1 MDDTLR
7 QELKRLF
14 NHDDFRAGQREI
26 VEGAVNGV
34 DTLAVLPTGGGKS
47 LTYQL
52 PAMLVPGATL
62 VLSPLIALMKDQA
75 ENLPPEV
82 AARSTI
88 INSSLDPSEVG
99 RRLAMVKAGRIKMVY
114 AAPERLRQPP
124 FLHALRR
131 AEVSLVVVDEAHCIS
146 QWGHDF
152 RPDYRAVGKAV
163 QALQPRSVLAVTAT
177 ATSEVQSDIERQLG
191 RTTHRI
197 VRATYRDNLF
207 LSCKKVQG
215 EDEKLWATLET
226 CRDTPGAGLVY
237 AGSREKCEQLSR
249 MLKRHGV
256 AAGFYHAGL
265 PPEERAAAQ
274 DRFMSGEVRVMAATV
289 AFGMGVDKADIRFLV
304 HYHPSRTLENYYQE
318 AGRAGRDGKPS
329 FCTLLYSSAD
339 SSSATRHLREGM
351 LTLDLIKSVYGA
363 VRQSVGPHRTAPVS
377 WEDLFS
383 AVGGDEGLVRS
394 ALPLLEESGL
404 IARHI
409 DLPRVFYI
417 HPDFS
422 GQGTEEGQQDTD
434 WDTFA
439 PALRG
444 GGEFD
449 PRTLSAE
456 TGVPLP
462 EIEETLLRFQD
473 AGYLTYR
480 AGPRQILLEM
490 LPAPP
495 DTRQRMEATLV
506 HRAKGQ
512 DERVQAMQAYAKDP
526 KCRHGQIAR
535 YFGDRWSN
543 LPCGMC
549 DVCVK
554 SSDRATAKSSGVR
567 DSHPPL
573 ASERGGGVSPE
584 KAPIAALQIVHDLAQ
599 GYRPFAIG
607 KSGLLRALRGTPDA
621 PIKEDRTPAF
631 GALADYKKSEV
642 ERLIDALLL
651 QGYLR
656 RDEEDEYRR
665 LYLTGEG
672 GRAITSGEA
681 DVEWRTAAPS
691 STASAQGGRGTPA
704 DLPDDVD
711 AVLLETLK
719 SWRRELAQAD
729 NVPPYVVFADK
740 VLIGVASKQPTNE
753 FDLLEISGI
762 GPAKAAKYGDTVLEM
777 VRRHREG

>member
-1 MDDTLR
+1 MTAPPSAPDTAAPDTLR
-7 QELKRLF
+7 RELKHLF
-14 NHDDFRAGQREI
+14 GHDDFRSGQREI
-26 VEGAVNGV
+26 VEAAVAGV

-114 AAPERLRQPP
+114 AAPERLRQPT

-163 QALQPRSVLAVTAT
+163 EALGPRSVLAVTAT
-177 ATSEVQSDIERQLG
+177 ATPEVQSDIEKQLG
-191 RTTHRI
+191 RTTKRI
-197 VRATYRDNLF
+197 VRATYRDNLL
-207 LSCKKVQG
+207 LSCRKVQG
-215 EDEKLWATLET
+215 EDDKLWATLEI

-265 PPEERAAAQ
+265 PPAERAAAQ

-289 AFGMGVDKADIRFLV
+289 AFGMGVDKQDIRFLV

-318 AGRAGRDGKPS
+318 AGRAGRDGRPS
-329 FCTLLYSSAD
+329 FCTLLFSSAD
-339 SSSATRHLREGM
+339 AASATRHLREDM
-351 LTLDLIKSVYGA
+351 LSLDHIKRVYGA
-363 VRQSVGPHRTAPVS
+363 VREAVGRNRIASVG
-377 WEDLFS
+377 WEQLFE
-383 AVGGDEGLVRS
+383 AVGGDENLIR
-394 ALPLLEESGL
+394 ATLPLLEESGL
-404 IARHI
+404 IARHV
-409 DLPRVFYI
+409 DLPRSISI

-422 GQGTEEGQQDTD
+422 AQGAEEGLQNAD
-434 WDTFA
+434 WDAFA
-439 PALRG
+439 PILRG

-449 PRTLSAE
+449 PRDLSEE

-462 EIEETLLRFQD
+462 ALEETLLRFQD

-480 AGPRQILLEM
+480 ASPRQPLLEL

-495 DTRQRMEATLV
+495 DTRQRMEATLL

-512 DERVQAMQAYAKDP
+512 DERLRSMQAYARDP
-526 KCRHGQIAR
+526 RCRHGQIAR
-535 YFGDRWSN
+535 YFGDRWPN
-543 LPCGMC
+543 RPCGMC
-549 DVCVK
+549 DICVK
-554 SSDRATAKSSGVR
+554 TAPAAARAASDGF
-567 DSHPPL
+567 
-573 ASERGGGVSPE
+573 SPE
-584 KAPIAALQIVHDLAQ
+584 KAPLAALQVVHDLAQ
-599 GYRPFAIG
+599 GYRPFALG
-607 KSGLLRALRGTPDA
+607 KSGLLKALRGTPDA
-621 PIKEDRTPAF
+621 PIKPDRTSAF
-631 GALADYKKSEV
+631 GTLGDYKKSEV
-642 ERLIDALLL
+642 DRLIESLIE

-656 RDEEDEYRR
+656 RDEESEYRS
-665 LYLTGEG
+665 LYLTGDG
-672 GRAITSGEA
+672 QNAVASGEA
-681 DVEWRTAAPS
+681 DVEWRAAAPVP
-691 STASAQGGRGTPA
+691 TPKMGRGGAAT
-704 DLPDDVD
+704 DLPDNVD
-711 AVLLETLK
+711 AALLDTFK
-719 SWRRELAQAD
+719 HWRRGVAQAD

-740 VLIGVASKQPTNE
+740 VLIALAAGQPTNE
-753 FDLLEISGI
+753 FDLLEIPGI
-762 GPAKAAKYGDTVLEM
+762 GPAKAAKYGDTVLEI
-777 VRRHREG
+777 VRKHHGR